1 MMFFS
6 KASISYPALPAT
18 AAIVGGFAVRREAPY
33 LKENDA
39 AQCWQRRSGADR
51 RLAVRSRSDWS
62 RSSRT
67 SSYSPA
73 SRTARR
79 HWSQWWPS

>member
-18 AAIVGGFAVRREAPY
+18 AAIVGGSAVRREAPY

-39 AQCWQRRSGADR
+39 ARCC
-51 RLAVRSRSDWS
+51 SDDKAPTSVSLFDQGLS
-62 RSSRT
+62 RSSPR
-67 SSYSPA
+67 SSHSPA
-73 SRTARR
+73 SRTARG
-79 HWSQWWPS
+79 HWSHWRPS